1 MEARQAEL
9 CKKKG
14 GMKMHDKCHEF
25 MELTINSIIKYTKI
39 LTDLHPTQLIKS
51 IINIYILK
59 SEQ

>member
-1 MEARQAEL
+1 
-9 CKKKG
+9 
-14 GMKMHDKCHEF
+14 MHDKCHEF